1 MTIQPGPMSIQSK
14 CLISRECLSQMRQS
28 LQALNQQVEFHA
40 WTPELMEYYSHLLDS
55 IAAMDLA
62 LYMVQT
68 SATNGQGDKGEER

>member
-1 MTIQPGPMSIQSK
+1 MTSQPEPMSIQTR

-28 LQALNQQVEFHA
+28 LQALNQQVEFRA

-62 LYMVQT
+62 LHMVQT
-68 SATNGQGDKGEER
+68 SVTNEQEDEGEEG